1 MKKLAAFLLAGLILL
16 GGAAALA
23 AGGSASDPLITQ
35 SYITG
40 TYIPATVTTAA
51 GRMDTA
57 LTRAYDDAAARLK
70 AQADLYLAK
79 AGAMTGGEGY
89 ASTFTEKRFKRGDI
103 ITFDTGSQ
111 VLLLA
116 GSAALSYDKGAA
128 VDATAGM
135 AASAGAA
142 MEVRHRYLA
151 AEDSLCRVTVTSDTA
166 VISLQGYYAL
176 TSSSETD
183 YNELADAL
191 KAMGL
196 FKGTGTAYGDG
207 YDLEQTPTRIEG
219 LVLFLRLIGEEKAA
233 LAYTG
238 TNPFTDVPDWAR
250 QYVAYAYAKGYTKG
264 VDEDLMR
271 FGTTNII
278 SSGEYLTF
286 LLRALGYQDSGTSP
300 DFTWDTALDRAKD
313 LGVITT
319 GERALF
325 DPAKPF
331 FRAQTAYLSYYA
343 LSASRKAGGTLQNAL
358 ISAGA
363 MTQTQAEQAKAGVTG
378 ARLR

>member
-1 MKKLAAFLLAGLILL
+1 MKKLAAFLLVGLILL

-23 AGGSASDPLITQ
+23 AGGSASDPLITL

-40 TYIPATVTTAA
+40 TYVPSTVTTAA
-51 GRMDTA
+51 GRIDSA
-57 LTRAYDDAAARLK
+57 LTGAYDDAAARLK

-79 AGAMTGGEGY
+79 AKAVAGGDGY
-89 ASTFTEKRFKRGDI
+89 APAFTEKRFKRGDA
-103 ITFDTGSQ
+103 ITIDTGSQ

-116 GSAALSYDKGAA
+116 GGAVLSYDKGAA
-128 VDATAGM
+128 VDVTTGTAT
-135 AASAGAA
+135 SAGTA

-151 AEDSLCRVTVTSDTA
+151 AEDTLCRVTVTSDTA

-176 TSSSETD
+176 TASGTTD
-183 YNELADAL
+183 YNELAGAL

-207 YDLEQTPTRIEG
+207 YDLELTPTRIEG

-233 LAYTG
+233 LAYMG
-238 TNPFTDVPDWAR
+238 TNPFTDVPDWAL

-264 VDEDLMR
+264 VDENLML
-271 FGTTNII
+271 FGTSNII

-286 LLRALGYQDSGTSP
+286 LLRALGYLDSGTSP
-300 DFTWDTALDRAKD
+300 DFTWDTALDRAKE
-313 LGVITT
+313 LGVITV
-319 GERALF
+319 GERTLL

-331 FRAQTAYLSYYA
+331 LRAQTAYLSYYA
-343 LSASRKAGGTLQNAL
+343 LSAGRKAGGTLQSAL

-363 MTQTQAEQAKAGVTG
+363 MTLAQAEQAKAGVTG